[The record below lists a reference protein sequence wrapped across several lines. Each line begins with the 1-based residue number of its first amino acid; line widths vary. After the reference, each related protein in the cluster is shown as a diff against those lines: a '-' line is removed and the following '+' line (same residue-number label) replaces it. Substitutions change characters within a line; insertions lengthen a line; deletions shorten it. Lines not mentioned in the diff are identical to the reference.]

1 MTTATPTTA
10 EDAADAMADAG
21 LIPVT
26 DGRGATRIKPLPRDL
41 AVSTAPDAPHM
52 DLATAARGV
61 HGLSL
66 PPDPLP
72 PRWGLSA
79 RPQDA
84 AQSTLFAEEV
94 ARAEEF
100 WRWLRD
106 TRGECAQRAQ
116 RGYNYLSGV
125 TRPEQEDID
134 LYRNLLHWVTW
145 CESCLWL
152 LTSWYAPH
160 HAAPQPPALILPFIG
175 LVNGEHAAVV
185 VRELNGLPDRWLLED
200 ALAWWHAWSLSTGY
214 LARLEDDG
222 EGDE

>member
-1 MTTATPTTA
+1 MTSVAPTTA
-10 EDAADAMADAG
+10 EDAADAMADTG

-26 DGRGATRIKPLPRDL
+26 SGRSAASTKPLPRDL
-41 AVSTAPDAPHM
+41 AVSIAPDPLHV
-52 DLATAARGV
+52 DLVTAQRGV

-66 PPDPLP
+66 PPDPHP
-72 PRWGLSA
+72 PGWGLSV
-79 RPQDA
+79 RPREA
-84 AQSTLFAEEV
+84 AQSALFADEV
-94 ARAEEF
+94 ARADEF

-106 TRGECAQRAQ
+106 TRGECALRAQ
-116 RGYNYLSGV
+116 RGYAYLSGV
-125 TRPEQEDID
+125 TRPEEEDID
-134 LYRNLLHWVTW
+134 LYRNLLHWVSW
-145 CESCLWL
+145 CDGCLWL

-160 HAAPQPPALILPFIG
+160 HAAPQPPALILPFAG

-200 ALAWWHAWSLSTGY
+200 ALAWWHVWSLSTGY

>member
-10 EDAADAMADAG
+10 EDAADAMTDAG
-21 LIPVT
+21 LISVT
-26 DGRGATRIKPLPRDL
+26 SGRSAAGTKPLPRDL
-41 AVSTAPDAPHM
+41 AVSTAPDPPHV
-52 DLATAARGV
+52 DLATAQRGV

-66 PPDPLP
+66 PPDPRLP
-72 PRWGLSA
+72 GWGLSA

-84 AQSTLFAEEV
+84 AQSALFADEV
-94 ARAEEF
+94 T
-100 WRWLRD
+100 WLRD
-106 TRGECAQRAQ
+106 TRGECASRAQ
-116 RGYNYLSGV
+116 RGYAYLSGV

-134 LYRNLLHWVTW
+134 LYRLLLRWVTW
-145 CESCLWL
+145 CDSCLWL

-160 HAAPQPPALILPFIG
+160 HAAPQPPALILPFVG
-175 LVNGEHAAVV
+175 LVNGEHEAVV

-214 LARLEDDG
+214 LARLEEDG